1 MRGSRHGLVARR
13 VRGFLAIALLAGV
26 APILVPSPAGAV
38 VVGAPSNATARTGNE
53 DESAVAV
60 NPNNTQQIA
69 VMSNGIAGD
78 AGLPLSFSSNGGQTW
93 TRTVFAT
100 GAGGDG
106 RPTACC
112 DPTLSWDEHGNL
124 FVGYLQRNPRT
135 IELYVTNDLGANF
148 TNLGPVDTGAAG
160 SLDQP
165 TVVAGENS
173 VWVTWRDDSG
183 GIAARGRSVTGPLTF
198 GAWGPEQDVSTA
210 GNYGDVAIG
219 PNGEV
224 MVVYQDQAGGQGPT
238 NIIVH
243 TDADG
248 LGAGGFGAGVTVTSS
263 NVGGFDFLPAQP
275 SRSVD
280 AEAGLA
286 WDRTGGARNGRVY
299 LVYTDETPNE
309 SNNTDIFV
317 RFSDNNGA
325 TWSAATRV
333 NNDAGTNSQMLPKI
347 ALDQT
352 SGVVGVSFY
361 DARGD
366 TGGGPSATDLDGTAN
381 NDVTLFASWSTDG
394 GATWAA
400 NVAVADAPT
409 NGYAMNGGQQLGD
422 FTGLAFH
429 GGVMYP
435 SWADSSNSTGDNPDG
450 TRVSLDVYVAA
461 IQPLVN
467 PSVDLALAK
476 ACSPGPVA
484 PSSTVTCT
492 LTVTG
497 NGNTDAQAVVVT
509 DNLPAGLTVA
519 ATPAPGGGGFT
530 CSILAAGSQLSCT
543 KPSQPNGTSSV
554 ITYTVL
560 VGDQV
565 GPGVTLENNAS
576 VTSATPDPTPGNDTS
591 SASIVTVSCTIDA
604 SAGNGLGQILGTP
617 GDDVICGGPAAEYIA
632 ALGGDDVVF
641 GGGGNDRIAGGEGN
655 DVLLGG
661 PGNDQLAG
669 GTGNDRLF
677 GQADNDQAAGGDG
690 TDTCDAEAE
699 LACEV

>member
-1 MRGSRHGLVARR
+1 MRGSRRGLVARR
-13 VRGFLAIALLAGV
+13 VRGFLAITLLVGV
-26 APILVPSPAGAV
+26 APILAPSPAGAV

-112 DPTLSWDEHGNL
+112 DPTLSWDDHGNL

-135 IELYVTNDLGANF
+135 IELYVTNDLGASF

-198 GAWGPEQDVSTA
+198 GAWGPEQDVSTV
-210 GNYGDVAIG
+210 GNYGDIAIG

-317 RFSDNNGA
+317 RFSNDNGA
-325 TWSAATRV
+325 TWSAASRV

-409 NGYAMNGGQQLGD
+409 NGSAMNGGQQLGD

-461 IQPLVN
+461 VQPLVTATAN
-467 PSVDLALAK
+467 LALAK
-476 ACSPGPVA
+476 ACPSGPVV
-484 PSSTVTCT
+484 PGSTVTCT
-492 LTVTG
+492 LTVTN
-497 NGNTDAQAVVVT
+497 NGPDDAQAVVVT
-509 DNLPAGLTVA
+509 DTLPAGLTVA
-519 ATPAPGGGGFT
+519 AAPAPGGGGYT
-530 CSILAAGSQLSCT
+530 CNILAAGSQLSCT
-543 KPSQPNGTSSV
+543 KPLQPNGTSSV
-554 ITYTVL
+554 ITYTIR

-565 GPGVTLENNAS
+565 GPGVTLDNNAG
-576 VTSATPDPTPGNDTS
+576 VTSATTDPTPGNNTS
-591 SASIVTVSCTIDA
+591 SASISTVSCTIVV
-604 SAGNGLGQILGTP
+604 SGGVTSVFGTP
-617 GDDVICGGPAAEYIA
+617 GNDVICGGPGAEDISA
-632 ALGGDDVVF
+632 VGGDDVVF
-641 GGGGNDRIAGGEGN
+641 GGGGNDRLSGGEGN
-655 DVLLGG
+655 DTLFGGDGNDQLSGG
-661 PGNDQLAG
+661 PGNDTLY
-669 GTGNDRLF
+669 
-677 GQADNDQAAGGDG
+677 GQAGTDSAGGGDG
-690 TDTCDAEAE
+690 TDTCDAEFE
-699 LACEV
+699 GQCEA